1 MIRELKVQSAR
12 REIEDSV
19 VKDTQLVNQE
29 SFEKLIFSNK
39 LEDYKQFVKFS
50 LNKVNNEHT

>member
-1 MIRELKVQSAR
+1 MTKELNVQSAR
-12 REIEDSV
+12 RNIEDSV

-50 LNKVNNEHT
+50 LNKVNNERT

>member
-1 MIRELKVQSAR
+1 MIKELKVQSAR
-12 REIEDSV
+12 RDIEDSV

-39 LEDYKQFVKFS
+39 LEDYKQFIKFS
-50 LNKVNNEHT
+50 LNKVNNERT